1 MRPTTEGTADR
12 AAGDAMSLPMAA
24 HPAIHPRAGGVLAL
38 MGCNALQLLAY
49 FLLVPWVQL
58 QLEPL
63 PAGAWVAGLVV
74 AASWGGVLLVS
85 PWTHEIVERLGRRR
99 TLLAACSLSVLAMAG
114 LAGTEPGLG
123 WIPWMLLEGLSSGVR
138 WVLAEAM
145 VADRA
150 SAGSKGRLVGWFEA
164 VVGMTFFAGPA
175 LLVVL
180 GPDGSHVPWVGLALA
195 ASGLVMALGVAPD
208 AAGAGTVSAR
218 PAGSPAPVRTGLL
231 SCLRAYPLLPA
242 IGFVGGFFEAGVSSL
257 LPTLGTSLGMGATQA
272 AWLMAASGIASA
284 LAMVPIGRLAD
295 RQALAAGATGPQG
308 HGLRLT
314 LMRHCA
320 AVCVVSALLL
330 PWASSWPWVA
340 FAVATLWGSAG
351 GGLYTLAMID
361 LGEAGARAL
370 IRMTCLLVM
379 AYTLGGLTGPL
390 VSGAF
395 LTWAPQ
401 GGLAWALG
409 CLSAALWWGLWRAAR
424 RLPRQTPWVTAARGG
439 H

>member
-1 MRPTTEGTADR
+1 V
-12 AAGDAMSLPMAA
+12 SLPA
-24 HPAIHPRAGGVLAL
+24 PADGTIPGRDAGGVLAL
-38 MGCNALQLLAY
+38 MGCNALQLVAY

-58 QLEPL
+58 QLEPA

-74 AASWGGVLLVS
+74 AASWAGILVVS
-85 PWTHEIVERLGRRR
+85 PWTHDIVERLGRRR
-99 TLLAACSLSVLAMAG
+99 TLWASCVLSALAVAG
-114 LAGTEPGLG
+114 LAGTEPGMG

-150 SAGSKGRLVGWFEA
+150 PAGSKGRLVGWFEG

-180 GPDGSHVPWVGLALA
+180 GPDGSHIPWVGLGLA
-195 ASGLVMALGVAPD
+195 VAGLVVALGVPPD
-208 AAGAGTVSAR
+208 AAAGGTGTSR
-218 PAGSPAPVRTGLL
+218 AGSPTPARTGLL
-231 SCLRAYPLLPA
+231 SCLLSYPLLPA

-257 LPTLGTSLGMGATQA
+257 LPTLGTSLGMGASQA
-272 AWLMAASGIASA
+272 AWLMAASGMASA
-284 LAMVPIGRLAD
+284 LAMVPIGHLAD
-295 RQALAAGATGPQG
+295 RQALAAGATGAQG
-308 HGLRLT
+308 HGLRLA

-320 AVCVVSALLL
+320 AACMLSALLL
-330 PWASSWPWVA
+330 PLASSWPWVA
-340 FAVATLWGSAG
+340 FAVATLWGGAG

-361 LGEAGARAL
+361 LGEAGARTL

-395 LTWAPQ
+395 LSWAPQ
-401 GGLAWALG
+401 GGLAWTLA
-409 CLSAALWWGLWRAAR
+409 CLSAALWLGLGGAAR
-424 RLPRQTPWVTAARGG
+424 RASHRTPMVPAGRGRG
-439 H
+439 